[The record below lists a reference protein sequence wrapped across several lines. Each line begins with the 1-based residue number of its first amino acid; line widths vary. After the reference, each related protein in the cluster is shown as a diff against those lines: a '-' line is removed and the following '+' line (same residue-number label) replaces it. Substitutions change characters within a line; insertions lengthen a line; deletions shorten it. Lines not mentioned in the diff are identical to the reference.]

1 MQNTNSPKFTGK
13 IAVAI
18 IEQDGKYFIAQ
29 RSKRDAY
36 ENLWE
41 FPGGKQEEGET
52 IQECLKRELFE
63 ELGITA
69 TIGDYFCNHFFESNG
84 RNFEL
89 LAFKVKSF
97 TGTIECKEHKA
108 MKWVCVDELDQYA
121 FPSTN
126 LVFIE
131 AIKKQSSR
139 N

>member
-18 IEQDGKYFIAQ
+18 MEHNGKYFIAQ
-29 RSKRDAY
+29 RSKKDSY

-52 IQECLKRELFE
+52 IQECLKRELHE
-63 ELGITA
+63 ELGIDA
-69 TIGDYFCNHFFESNG
+69 TVGEYICNNFFEYNG
-84 RNFEL
+84 IKFEI

-97 TGTIECKEHKA
+97 VGTIHLKEHKA
-108 MKWVCVDELDQYA
+108 MKWVSVEELDQYN

-126 LVFIE
+126 LVFIK
-131 AIKKQSSR
+131 AIKKQ
-139 N
+139 

>member
-18 IEQDGKYFIAQ
+18 IEKDNKYFIAQ
-29 RSKRDAY
+29 RSKKDTY

-52 IQECLKRELFE
+52 IQECLARELRE
-63 ELGITA
+63 ELEIDAIVGKYI
-69 TIGDYFCNHFFESNG
+69 CNNFFEYNG
-84 RNFEL
+84 RKFEI
-89 LAFKVKSF
+89 LAFKIKSF
-97 TGTIECKEHKA
+97 TGTINLQAHKN
-108 MKWVCVDELDQYA
+108 MKWVSVEELDQYK

-131 AIKKQSSR
+131 AIKKNR
-139 N
+139 K

>member
-1 MQNTNSPKFTGK
+1 MQNANSTKFTDK

-18 IEQDGKYFIAQ
+18 MEQNGKYFIAQ
-29 RSKRDAY
+29 RSKKDAY

-41 FPGGKQEEGET
+41 FPGGKQEENET
-52 IQECLKRELFE
+52 ILECLKRELFE

-69 TIGDYFCNHFFESNG
+69 TIGDYVCSSFFERYG
-84 RNFEL
+84 KKFEL

-108 MKWVCVDELDQYA
+108 MKWVSVDELDQYA

-131 AIKKQSSR
+131 AIKK
-139 N
+139 NF